1 MEKVGAIREALNW
14 RTSRAYLHWRI
25 RRRIQET
32 DVAKKL
38 RGAADVPAERVA
50 TFIADLCAEAGVD
63 DDKAVA
69 EWFEANSE
77 MVDRRVAEM
86 QESLAADEMYK
97 TFSSL
102 SAAKQTEVL
111 RDLDGFSRVQG

>member
-1 MEKVGAIREALNW
+1 
-14 RTSRAYLHWRI
+14 
-25 RRRIQET
+25 
-32 DVAKKL
+32 
-38 RGAADVPAERVA
+38 
-50 TFIADLCAEAGVD
+50 
-63 DDKAVA
+63 VA

-102 SAAKQTEVL
+102 SAAKQGEVL
-111 RDLDGFSRVQG
+111 RDLDGFSRVQEA